1 MKLSTYTHQGNTSVG
16 VVTDNGIVDLAP
28 LMIEKGV
35 INLHG
40 LIEADLLSECG
51 NYADGRTADHAIA
64 DIEFEPVI
72 PNPGKIICVGINY
85 HAHKIETGN
94 PDYEY
99 PMLFAR
105 YPESQVGHQQLML
118 KPRESERLDYEGE
131 MAVIIGK
138 KGRRISQEDALSH
151 VAGYSCYND
160 GSVRDYQRH
169 TTQFLPGKTFVGTGG
184 FGPWMVTADE
194 IPDPSKLKLETRL
207 NGETVQSISTD
218 QMINSIP
225 ALIEYIST
233 VLPINPGD
241 VIVSGTPGGVG
252 DKRTPPLYMFEND
265 VVEVEISGIGVLRNT
280 IKND

>member
-1 MKLSTYTHQGNTSVG
+1 MKLSTFTHDGNTSVG
-16 VVTDNGIVDLAP
+16 VVIDSGVVSLTP
-28 LMIEKGV
+28 LMAKKGV
-35 INLHG
+35 KNLQG
-40 LIEADLLSECG
+40 LIEADLLPACE
-51 NYADGRTADHAIA
+51 NYAKDHKADHSIE
-64 DIEFEPVI
+64 DITFEPVL
-72 PNPGKIICVGINY
+72 PDPKKIICVGINY

-99 PMLFAR
+99 PMLFSR
-105 YPESQVGHQQLML
+105 YPESQVGHNQPML
-118 KPRESERLDYEGE
+118 KPRETERLDFEGE

-138 KGRRISQEDALSH
+138 TGRRISQENALSY

-160 GSVRDYQRH
+160 GSVRNYQRH

-184 FGPWMVTADE
+184 FGPWMVTTDE

-207 NGETVQSISTD
+207 NGETVQSSKTEL
-218 QMINSIP
+218 MINSVP

-252 DKRTPPLYMFEND
+252 DKRTPPLYMFEGD

-280 IKND
+280 IMND